1 MEIHVVF
8 THKLVKVNV
17 SGIEPPLFPLWRV
30 AGCNTRV
37 TDWRVK
43 LEWLRLRLPLLGK
56 MFTYPHICLK
66 KTTLIK
72 P

>member
-8 THKLVKVNV
+8 AHKLVEVNI

-30 AGCNTRV
+30 VGCNTRV
-37 TDWRVK
+37 TDRRVK
-43 LEWLRLRLPLLGK
+43 LEWLRLRSPLLGK

-66 KTTLIK
+66 NTTLSRL
-72 P
+72 